1 MHVRGIGIAA
11 ALLLAAAGC
20 RTGTSSKTR
29 SANASGDDRATTEM
43 SGRERTAQAAPQE
56 GQSERDVAEAQAA
69 EAAPSAR
76 AQQGVGGKD
85 PHPLPTEGADATPR
99 YSGDPGA
106 GSAGQQGRVP
116 ETIEPGATGSVAG
129 TGTPGAAATG
139 TGAGSAA
146 TGPSE
151 LSGRVALVDREQHEI
166 AIDSGDATT
175 QVKVADGASITVDG
189 RSATLADVRQGAS
202 VRARLDRSG
211 DTPQAVQIDVMPSK
225 AKQ

>member
-1 MHVRGIGIAA
+1 MQVRGTAVAA

-20 RTGTSSKTR
+20 KTGTSSKTR
-29 SANASGDDRATTEM
+29 TANASGDDKATTEM

-116 ETIEPGATGSVAG
+116 ETMEPGATGSVAG
-129 TGTPGAAATG
+129 TGSPGAATG
-139 TGAGSAA
+139 TGAGTDV

-151 LSGRVALVDREQHEI
+151 LSGRVALIDREQHEI

-175 QVKVADGASITVDG
+175 QVKVADGARITVDG
-189 RSATLADVRQGAS
+189 RSATLADIRQGAA

-211 DTPQAVQIDVMPSK
+211 DTPQAVQIDVTPSK
-225 AKQ
+225 AK